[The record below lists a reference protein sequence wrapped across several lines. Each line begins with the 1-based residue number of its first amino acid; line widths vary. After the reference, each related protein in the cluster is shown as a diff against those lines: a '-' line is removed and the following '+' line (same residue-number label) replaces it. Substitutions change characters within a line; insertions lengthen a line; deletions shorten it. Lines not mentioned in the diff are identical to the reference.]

1 MLRRHIDATPL
12 DRSLRAFRAAHQFQ
26 LWIRVVLSPEERER
40 FERWASSDETPYAL
54 LVRRY
59 LRTQDEL
66 DRELLLDEIQDLILR
81 NTPKPTQQRTFARKF
96 AAIMERT

>member
-12 DRSLRAFRAAHQFQ
+12 DRSLRAFRAAHKFQ
-26 LWIRVVLSPEERER
+26 LWIRVVLSPQEREC
-40 FERWASSDETPYAL
+40 FERWARNAEQPYAH

-59 LRTQDEL
+59 HRTDDEL
-66 DRELLLDEIQDLILR
+66 EREHLLDDIQDLILR
-81 NTPKPTQQRTFARKF
+81 SSPTPTRQRSFARKF